1 MVDKIVLSEKKIA
14 DILWKDAWGEI
25 YTIPDAVEFI
35 KKVLEAHG
43 YKVEI
48 KEESEIGG
56 RNEQH

>member
-1 MVDKIVLSEKKIA
+1 MIDKIVLSEKKIA

-25 YTIPDAVEFI
+25 YTIPDAVSFI
-35 KKVLEAHG
+35 KKALEDHG

>member
-1 MVDKIVLSEKKIA
+1 MVDKIILSQKKIVDA
-14 DILWKDAWGEI
+14 LEEVAWGEI
-25 YTIPDAVEFI
+25 YTIPDAVEFV
-35 KKVLEAHG
+35 KKVLEDHG